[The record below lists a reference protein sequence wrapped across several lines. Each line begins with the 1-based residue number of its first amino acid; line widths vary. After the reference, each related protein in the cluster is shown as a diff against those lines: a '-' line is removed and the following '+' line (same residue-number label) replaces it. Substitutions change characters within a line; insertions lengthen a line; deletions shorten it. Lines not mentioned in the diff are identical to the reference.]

1 MIKRHVSV
9 IVETLNVAS
18 GILVGGA
25 TGAAVG
31 TLVLPGAGTALGYI
45 LGASAGISVATKS
58 KKTGE

>member
-1 MIKRHVSV
+1 MIKRPVSV

-18 GILVGGA
+18 GTLVGGA

-31 TLVLPGAGTALGYI
+31 TLILPGAGTALGYI

-58 KKTGE
+58 KK